1 MSLEQK
7 ECKKI
12 TSSNEKGIDKFKVD
26 ALLAFFIDKK
36 EKKRDGPGRRK
47 GGTVLGRKKEGRSW
61 EKKERDGPWKKKRG
75 TVLGKKE
82 EGRSWEEKK
91 RDGPGKKKRGTV
103 LGEEKEGRSSEK
115 EKRTS
120 NPKNEKA
127 FSYIKPKSTT
137 KNRAKI
143 TIKVNNSSI

>member
-26 ALLAFFIDKK
+26 ALFAFFIDKK
-36 EKKRDGPGRRK
+36 KKRDGP
-47 GGTVLGRKKEGRSW
+47 RKKR
-61 EKKERDGPWKKKRG
+61 RG
-75 TVLGKKE
+75 TVLE
-82 EGRSWEEKK
+82 EEREGRS
-91 RDGPGKKKRGTV
+91 
-103 LGEEKEGRSSEK
+103 LEK

>member
-26 ALLAFFIDKK
+26 ALFAFFIDKK
-36 EKKRDGPGRRK
+36 KKRDGPGREKEGRSWKRKRGTVLEEKKRDGPGRRK
-47 GGTVLGRKKEGRSW
+47 
-61 EKKERDGPWKKKRG
+61 
-75 TVLGKKE
+75 
-82 EGRSWEEKK
+82 
-91 RDGPGKKKRGTV
+91 RGTV
-103 LGEEKEGRSSEK
+103 LGEEREGRSLEK

-120 NPKNEKA
+120 NLKNEKA

>member
-26 ALLAFFIDKK
+26 ALFAFFIDKK

-61 EKKERDGPWKKKRG
+61 EKK
-75 TVLGKKE
+75 
-82 EGRSWEEKK
+82 K
-91 RDGPGKKKRGTV
+91 RDGPGKKKRGPAIQ
-103 LGEEKEGRSSEK
+103 K
-115 EKRTS
+115 
-120 NPKNEKA
+120 
-127 FSYIKPKSTT
+127 T
-137 KNRAKI
+137 KKLFH
-143 TIKVNNSSI
+143 T

>member
-47 GGTVLGRKKEGRSW
+47 
-61 EKKERDGPWKKKRG
+61 RG
-75 TVLGKKE
+75 TVLGE
-82 EGRSWEEKK
+82 EREGWSLEEKK
-91 RDGPGKKKRGTV
+91 RDGPGKKKRGPAIQ
-103 LGEEKEGRSSEK
+103 K
-115 EKRTS
+115 
-120 NPKNEKA
+120 
-127 FSYIKPKSTT
+127 T
-137 KNRAKI
+137 KKLFH
-143 TIKVNNSSI
+143 T

>member
-26 ALLAFFIDKK
+26 ALFAFFIDK
-36 EKKRDGPGRRK
+36 KKRDGPGRRK
-47 GGTVLGRKKEGRSW
+47 
-61 EKKERDGPWKKKRG
+61 RG
-75 TVLGKKE
+75 TVLGKRK
-82 EGRSWEEKK
+82 EGRSWKKKK
-91 RDGPGKKKRGTV
+91 RDGPRKKRRGTV
-103 LGEEKEGRSSEK
+103 LGEEREGRSLEK

>member
-26 ALLAFFIDKK
+26 ALFAFFIDKK
-36 EKKRDGPGRRK
+36 KEGRSWKKKKRDGPGRRK
-47 GGTVLGRKKEGRSW
+47 
-61 EKKERDGPWKKKRG
+61 
-75 TVLGKKE
+75 
-82 EGRSWEEKK
+82 
-91 RDGPGKKKRGTV
+91 RGTV
-103 LGEEKEGRSSEK
+103 LGEEREGRSLEK

-137 KNRAKI
+137 KNRANI

>member
-12 TSSNEKGIDKFKVD
+12 TSSKEKGIDKFKVD
-26 ALLAFFIDKK
+26 ALFAFFIDEQRKK
-36 EKKRDGPGRRK
+36 EGRSLEEKR
-47 GGTVLGRKKEGRSW
+47 GTVLGRKKEGRS
-61 EKKERDGPWKKKRG
+61 
-75 TVLGKKE
+75 
-82 EGRSWEEKK
+82 SEEKK
-91 RDGPGKKKRGTV
+91 RDGPRRKKRGPAT
-103 LGEEKEGRSSEK
+103 
-115 EKRTS
+115 
-120 NPKNEKA
+120 PKNKKA

>member
-26 ALLAFFIDKK
+26 ALFAFLQIK
-36 EKKRDGPGRRK
+36 KKRDGPGRE
-47 GGTVLGRKKEGRSW
+47 KEGRSW
-61 EKKERDGPWKKKRG
+61 EKKE
-75 TVLGKKE
+75 
-82 EGRSWEEKK
+82 
-91 RDGPGKKKRGTV
+91 
-103 LGEEKEGRSSEK
+103 
-115 EKRTS
+115 RTS

>member
-1 MSLEQK
+1 M
-7 ECKKI
+7 
-12 TSSNEKGIDKFKVD
+12 
-26 ALLAFFIDKK
+26 
-36 EKKRDGPGRRK
+36 
-47 GGTVLGRKKEGRSW
+47 
-61 EKKERDGPWKKKRG
+61 
-75 TVLGKKE
+75 
-82 EGRSWEEKK
+82 
-91 RDGPGKKKRGTV
+91 
-103 LGEEKEGRSSEK
+103 EK

>member
-26 ALLAFFIDKK
+26 ALFAFFIDKK
-36 EKKRDGPGRRK
+36 KKRDGPGRE
-47 GGTVLGRKKEGRSW
+47 KEGRSW
-61 EKKERDGPWKKKRG
+61 KR
-75 TVLGKKE
+75 
-82 EGRSWEEKK
+82 
-91 RDGPGKKKRGTV
+91 KRGTV
-103 LGEEKEGRSSEK
+103 LGEEREGRSLEK

>member
-26 ALLAFFIDKK
+26 ALFAFFIDKK

-47 GGTVLGRKKEGRSW
+47 RGTVLEEEKEGRSW
-61 EKKERDGPWKKKRG
+61 EKKKRDGPWKKKRG
-75 TVLGKKE
+75 TVLG
-82 EGRSWEEKK
+82 
-91 RDGPGKKKRGTV
+91 
-103 LGEEKEGRSSEK
+103 EEKERRSWEK

>member
-26 ALLAFFIDKK
+26 ALFAFFIDKK
-36 EKKRDGPGRRK
+36 EKKRDGPGRE
-47 GGTVLGRKKEGRSW
+47 KEGRSW
-61 EKKERDGPWKKKRG
+61 
-75 TVLGKKE
+75 
-82 EGRSWEEKK
+82 
-91 RDGPGKKKRGTV
+91 
-103 LGEEKEGRSSEK
+103 EK

>member
-26 ALLAFFIDKK
+26 ALFAFFIDKEEK
-36 EKKRDGPGRRK
+36 KRDGPGREKEGRSSEEKKRDGPGRRK
-47 GGTVLGRKKEGRSW
+47 RGTVLGRKKERRSW
-61 EKKERDGPWKKKRG
+61 
-75 TVLGKKE
+75 
-82 EGRSWEEKK
+82 
-91 RDGPGKKKRGTV
+91 
-103 LGEEKEGRSSEK
+103 EK

-143 TIKVNNSSI
+143 TIKVNNSST

>member
-26 ALLAFFIDKK
+26 ALFAFFIDKK
-36 EKKRDGPGRRK
+36 KKRDGPGREKEGRSWKRKRGTVLEEKKRDGPGRRK
-47 GGTVLGRKKEGRSW
+47 
-61 EKKERDGPWKKKRG
+61 RG
-75 TVLGKKE
+75 TVL
-82 EGRSWEEKK
+82 EEKK
-91 RDGPGKKKRGTV
+91 RDGPGRRKRGTV
-103 LGEEKEGRSSEK
+103 LGEEREGRSLEK

-120 NPKNEKA
+120 NLKNEKA

>member
-47 GGTVLGRKKEGRSW
+47 RGTVLEE
-61 EKKERDGPWKKKRG
+61 EKRDGPWRKRKRG
-75 TVLGKKE
+75 TDLKELKVRTVPKIKKKIKRTLHKGKKI
-82 EGRSWEEKK
+82 
-91 RDGPGKKKRGTV
+91 V
-103 LGEEKEGRSSEK
+103 
-115 EKRTS
+115 
-120 NPKNEKA
+120 
-127 FSYIKPKSTT
+127 
-137 KNRAKI
+137 
-143 TIKVNNSSI
+143 